1 MIGGQFHVFAAEG
14 RSSKAKQHLQEVTD
28 TYMHQQTV
36 RKSRSLGNLTKSG
49 GLTPAEVGAA
59 RKAAAQLPTFASE
72 LAAASRTDN
81 KVGDGPAPGDTCDMA
96 QQSYALCAAACRHSA
111 DAQVPAR
118 SADLTKTWPVML
130 VFS

>member
-1 MIGGQFHVFAAEG
+1 
-14 RSSKAKQHLQEVTD
+14 
-28 TYMHQQTV
+28 MHQQKV

-81 KVGDGPAPGDTCDMA
+81 KVGSGPAPTGACVMA
-96 QQSYALCAAACRHSA
+96 QQVYAL
-111 DAQVPAR
+111 
-118 SADLTKTWPVML
+118 
-130 VFS
+130 